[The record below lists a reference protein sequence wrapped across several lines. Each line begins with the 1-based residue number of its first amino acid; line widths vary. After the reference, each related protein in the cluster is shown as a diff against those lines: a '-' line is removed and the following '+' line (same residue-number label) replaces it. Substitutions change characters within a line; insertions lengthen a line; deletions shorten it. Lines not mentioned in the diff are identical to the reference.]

1 VPSKSPPSRKAGR
14 AASDRSQDLGACD
27 ALLDAL
33 PVSLYI
39 VDRDLRIVA
48 WNSGRERGAYGQPRA
63 EVLGRLLRDVIPSS
77 GFRATEPV
85 LRKVLESGV
94 AFEET
99 TESQGQA
106 RQFRIRRLPI
116 MHGRTVT
123 HVLSWFEDITEQRA
137 LEMQLIA
144 SDRLAFL
151 GQLLAGV
158 VHEIS
163 NPLASIAGCAEAL
176 ASLAVASEDRLARKE
191 AVEFRDLIRSEVA
204 RSERILRTL
213 LQSVKSDDTPTAA
226 IDATVASVLRLLDH
240 HPAFTRIRVVQRF
253 PAGLPPA
260 RIDADSLKQVVI
272 ALAVNA
278 AHAMAGGGTLTLRA
292 GQTRQGLV
300 LDVMDTGPGVPA
312 EIRHRIFEPFFT
324 TNAAQGAG
332 LGLAVARTL
341 VRHRGGDLIYRH
353 RRSGAAFR
361 VLLRS
366 A

>member
-1 VPSKSPPSRKAGR
+1 
-14 AASDRSQDLGACD
+14 
-27 ALLDAL
+27 
-33 PVSLYI
+33 
-39 VDRDLRIVA
+39 
-48 WNSGRERGAYGQPRA
+48 
-63 EVLGRLLRDVIPSS
+63 
-77 GFRATEPV
+77 
-85 LRKVLESGV
+85 
-94 AFEET
+94 
-99 TESQGQA
+99 
-106 RQFRIRRLPI
+106 
-116 MHGRTVT
+116 
-123 HVLSWFEDITEQRA
+123 
-137 LEMQLIA
+137 
-144 SDRLAFL
+144 
-151 GQLLAGV
+151 
-158 VHEIS
+158 
-163 NPLASIAGCAEAL
+163 
-176 ASLAVASEDRLARKE
+176 
-191 AVEFRDLIRSEVA
+191 
-204 RSERILRTL
+204 
-213 LQSVKSDDTPTAA
+213 VKSDDTPTAA